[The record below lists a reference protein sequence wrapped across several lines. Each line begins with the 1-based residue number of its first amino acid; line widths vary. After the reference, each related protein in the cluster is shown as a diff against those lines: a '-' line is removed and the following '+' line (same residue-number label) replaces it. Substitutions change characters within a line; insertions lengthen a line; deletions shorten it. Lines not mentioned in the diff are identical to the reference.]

1 MRTNNNSNSHGITFV
16 GALQLLLI
24 GLKLA
29 GVIHWHWWQV
39 LLPLAVEAVVI
50 FLLLILFVLTSD
62 QWTV

>member
-1 MRTNNNSNSHGITFV
+1 MSTNNSSNSHGITFA
-16 GALQLLLI
+16 GALQVLFI

-39 LLPLAVEAVVI
+39 LLPLIIEAVVI
-50 FLLLILFVLTSD
+50 FLLLIFFVLTSD